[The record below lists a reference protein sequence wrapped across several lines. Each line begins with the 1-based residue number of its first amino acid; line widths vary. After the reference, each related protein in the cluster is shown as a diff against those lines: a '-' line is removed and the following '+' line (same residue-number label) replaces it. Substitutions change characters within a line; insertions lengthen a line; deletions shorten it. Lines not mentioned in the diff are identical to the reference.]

1 VDSLIT
7 AFTSNGML
15 APSYWIDPKTGN
27 NYLLTVQY
35 PENYVKNIEDFG
47 AMPIRAAN
55 LKQPTRLDSV
65 VKITHMLA
73 PTEVDHYQIRR
84 EVDVYVAPKSEDLS
98 RIYEAIEKIKANTKL
113 DPNTKITIRGAVES
127 MHQSFN
133 SFGVGLALSV
143 VLVYLILVAQFRSFT
158 DPFLILLAVPPGLTG
173 VLLILYLT
181 HTPINVMSLMGML
194 LVVGISVSDSILIVE
209 FINRLREEGRSL
221 REAVTLGPRVRL
233 RPVMMTTLATL
244 IGLIPMAA
252 KLGTG
257 SESYA
262 PLARAVIGGLAV
274 SAIQTIYLV
283 PAVYLLLYGRKEPKR
298 EEAPMPEALV

>member
-1 VDSLIT
+1 
-7 AFTSNGML
+7 
-15 APSYWIDPKTGN
+15 
-27 NYLLTVQY
+27 
-35 PENYVKNIEDFG
+35 
-47 AMPIRAAN
+47 
-55 LKQPTRLDSV
+55 
-65 VKITHMLA
+65 
-73 PTEVDHYQIRR
+73 
-84 EVDVYVAPKSEDLS
+84 
-98 RIYEAIEKIKANTKL
+98 
-113 DPNTKITIRGAVES
+113 
-127 MHQSFN
+127 
-133 SFGVGLALSV
+133 
-143 VLVYLILVAQFRSFT
+143 
-158 DPFLILLAVPPGLTG
+158 

-181 HTPINVMSLMGML
+181 QTPINVMSLMGML

-274 SAIQTIYLV
+274 SALQTIYLV
-283 PAVYLLLYGRKEPKR
+283 PAVYLLLYGRKESQR
-298 EEAPMPEALV
+298 VEGPMPEAII